1 MNLRCPHCNETVSV
15 SDHLAGQVTRCA
27 ECGGEFTVP
36 VVPIPTSAE
45 TQREQ
50 PSAMQDDSTGA
61 RTQPYAS
68 ETATEGSKSEGSRSL
83 GMTGPRFSVPLHPEV
98 IRWVVPVCQVL
109 MFVFFFFPW
118 LSSPLGEPFN
128 FSQSAFGAAFG
139 LAGSSS
145 VQSPAPAPWLIL
157 LFIVLLLGVLSTLA
171 LLVHRFVQP
180 LLGKEVPPVVAA
192 VVDKRSFILGGLAV
206 LAFLFLTLQLVLGLP
221 AESLDF
227 SAATPESFPAGK
239 ELFGQLMAEL
249 VRRTVWLRISF
260 TLALVGLLGALAD
273 FWLERRSSLPPPR
286 LTVEW

>member
-1 MNLRCPHCNETVSV
+1 MNLRCPHCNQTVSV
-15 SDHLAGQVTRCA
+15 SDHLAGQLTRCA
-27 ECGGEFTVP
+27 ACGGEFTVP
-36 VVPIPTSAE
+36 VVSMPTPSP

-50 PSAMQDDSTGA
+50 PSAMQDYSTGA
-61 RTQPYAS
+61 GAQPFFT
-68 ETATEGSKSEGSRSL
+68 ETATQGSKTEGSKYL
-83 GMTGPRFSVPLHPEV
+83 GFTEPRFSVPLHPEV
-98 IRWVVPVCQVL
+98 VRWVVPVCQVL

-171 LLVHRFVQP
+171 LLVHRFVLP
-180 LLGKEVPPVVAA
+180 LLGKEVPPLVAA

-206 LAFLFLTLQLVLGLP
+206 LAFLFLTLQVVLGLP

-227 SAATPESFPAGK
+227 SAATPESFPASK
-239 ELFGQLMAEL
+239 ELYGQLMGEL
-249 VRRTVWLRISF
+249 IRRTVWLRISF

-273 FWLERRSSLPPPR
+273 FWLERRISLPPPK

>member
-1 MNLRCPHCNETVSV
+1 
-15 SDHLAGQVTRCA
+15 
-27 ECGGEFTVP
+27 
-36 VVPIPTSAE
+36 
-45 TQREQ
+45 
-50 PSAMQDDSTGA
+50 MQDSPTG
-61 RTQPYAS
+61 TGKQPYLS
-68 ETATEGSKSEGSRSL
+68 EAATERSKNEGPRYL
-83 GMTGPRFSVPLHPEV
+83 GFTEPRFSVPLHPEV
-98 IRWVVPVCQVL
+98 VRWVVPVCQVL

-139 LAGSSS
+139 FAGSSS

-157 LFIVLLLGVLSTLA
+157 LFIVLLLGVLSTVA
-171 LLVHRFVQP
+171 LLVHRFVLP

-206 LAFLFLTLQLVLGLP
+206 LAFLFLTLQVVLGLP

-227 SAATPESFPAGK
+227 SAATPESFPGSK

-260 TLALVGLLGALAD
+260 TLALVGLLGALAN
-273 FWLERRSSLPPPR
+273 FWLERRLSLPPPQ
-286 LTVEW
+286 LTVQW